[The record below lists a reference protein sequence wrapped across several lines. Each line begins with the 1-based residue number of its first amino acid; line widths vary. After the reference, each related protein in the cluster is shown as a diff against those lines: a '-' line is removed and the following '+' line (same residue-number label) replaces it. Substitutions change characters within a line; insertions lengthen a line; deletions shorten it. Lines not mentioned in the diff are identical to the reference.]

1 MHSKQGL
8 VSALWDQSMGGNRKG
23 ISCSRILVKMADAN
37 GIGRHHFQVKTDL
50 RETGTKEMLDK
61 MYNEEF
67 GEVSFTESKKKKR
80 NFATG

>member
-1 MHSKQGL
+1 
-8 VSALWDQSMGGNRKG
+8 
-23 ISCSRILVKMADAN
+23 MADAN